1 MQPRVKAYQID
12 DNDLYKTSVS
22 NPLVRC
28 ISKAKDQ
35 QLLSEI
41 HTGICGGYIGVRAL
55 VAKVLRQCFYWPVVI
70 NDAVKLIATCKTCQK
85 FSHRSKAPALPSQ
98 LIAPS

>member
-1 MQPRVKAYQID
+1 MTTIYTRPP
-12 DNDLYKTSVS
+12 VS
-22 NPLVRC
+22 DPLIRC
-28 ISKAKDQ
+28 ISKAEGQ